1 MDFRKWEDN
10 EESMDKKL
18 LEFKNLFES
27 EIVPLVQKTKK
38 IKAGVVLDAFKAW
51 NEGRWNEFMEQI
63 KQTIK
68 GDDTNE

>member
-1 MDFRKWEDN
+1 MDFRKWKDREA
-10 EESMDKKL
+10 SMDKKL

-27 EIVPLVQKTKK
+27 ELVPLVQKSNK

>member
-1 MDFRKWEDN
+1 MDFRNWEKLEKN
-10 EESMDKKL
+10 MDKKL

-27 EIVPLVQKTKK
+27 ELVPLVQKSNK

>member
-1 MDFRKWEDN
+1 MDFRKPEFY
-10 EESMDKKL
+10 ETSMNKKL

-27 EIVPLVQKTKK
+27 ELVPLVQKSNK

-51 NEGRWNEFMEQI
+51 NEGRWNEFMEQT

>member
-27 EIVPLVQKTKK
+27 ELVPLVHKSNK
-38 IKAGVVLDAFKAW
+38 IKACVVSYAFKAW

-63 KQTIK
+63 KKSIK